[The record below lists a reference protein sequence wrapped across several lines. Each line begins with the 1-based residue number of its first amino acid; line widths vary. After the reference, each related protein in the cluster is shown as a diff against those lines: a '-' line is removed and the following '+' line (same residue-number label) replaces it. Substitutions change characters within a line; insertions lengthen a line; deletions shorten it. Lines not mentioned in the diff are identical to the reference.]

1 MVVKVRVDNDG
12 TNPLASN
19 QNETYAGGA
28 EVGSWISIPMTRRE
42 LPKTRAALNA
52 AAANS
57 QIDYFLPTNE
67 VADYYFAKITDA
79 NVPDFRGKLLDYY
92 IEATDLRGNLHKSE
106 IQHVFVEDDNGNGG
120 GPEPDPVV
128 SISPA
133 NPTDA
138 QSITITY
145 NPAGQKSRRQ
155 PRRSICTR
163 AATAGRTA
171 SRRAPR

>member
-1 MVVKVRVDNDG
+1 LNSIPGGDTRYLKKMPSDFYIWTHAYDLSGIPQNGVVVKVRVDNDG

-28 EVGSWISIPMTRRE
+28 EVGTWISIPMTRRE

-67 VADYYFAKITDA
+67 VADYYFAKITDG
-79 NVPDFRGKLLDYY
+79 NVTGFRGKLLDYY

-106 IQHVFVEDDNGNGG
+106 I
-120 GPEPDPVV
+120 
-128 SISPA
+128 
-133 NPTDA
+133 
-138 QSITITY
+138 
-145 NPAGQKSRRQ
+145 
-155 PRRSICTR
+155 
-163 AATAGRTA
+163 
-171 SRRAPR
+171 